1 MNRAY
6 LFPGQGFQYVG
17 MGKTVYDSS
26 PLARDYFEAA
36 NDLLGYRITDIM
48 FHGPDEKLFET
59 QVVQNAIFLVSLIS
73 ALKEGNDYKPSMVAG
88 HSLGETTALVANGCL
103 SFEDGLML
111 MNERAVEMEN
121 AFRKVPAAMVA
132 VLGLEDRVVERV
144 CDSIED
150 IVVPANYN
158 CPGQLVIA
166 GTKSGVDEAC
176 RALTKEG
183 ARRFVPLQVGGAVH
197 SPLMQ
202 PVVDYLEKKLA
213 TIKFNEPKCPIYPNV
228 TGVATINTDEI
239 RENLTLQQ
247 IKSLRWTTTIQNM
260 LMDGAT
266 EFVDC
271 GPPHVISGMVRRI
284 SKQILINSAVTM

>member
-1 MNRAY
+1 M
-6 LFPGQGFQYVG
+6 FPGQGFQYVG
-17 MGKTVYDSS
+17 MGKSVYESS

-36 NDLLGYRITDIM
+36 NEMLGYRITDFM
-48 FHGPDEKLFET
+48 FHGPEEKLFET
-59 QVVQNAIFLVSLIS
+59 QIVQNAIFLVSLIS
-73 ALKEGNDYKPSMVAG
+73 ALKDGKNFRPSMVAG

-121 AFRKVPAAMVA
+121 AFNKVPAAMVA
-132 VLGLEDRVVERV
+132 VLGLEDAIVEKV
-144 CDSIED
+144 CDIIDD

-166 GTKSGVDEAC
+166 GTREGVQEAC

-202 PVVDYLEKKLA
+202 PVVDYLKRKLT
-213 TIKFNEPKCPIYPNV
+213 TIKFNEPRCPIYPNV

-239 RENLTLQQ
+239 REYLTLQQ

-260 LMDGAT
+260 MLDGAT

-284 SKQILINSAVTM
+284 SKEVSINSAVL